1 MSTARFTTTVALA
14 ALLGSTALVSGALVS
29 SAFAQDRAALMQQHR
44 GGTIRAVANAAA
56 GTMDPQI
63 NYTLQYWQLYQ
74 AMYDGLVSFKKGQ
87 GPEGFRV
94 VADLAEA
101 VPQPQDDGKTY
112 VFKLRRGIKF
122 SNGQEVTTKDVVASF
137 QRIFKI
143 SGPTAGTFY
152 NGIVGADTCIKTPAS
167 CTLEGGVMADE
178 AAGTVTLHLTGS
190 DPEFMYKLAVPHAS
204 ILPAGTAAKD
214 MGTEPIP
221 GTGTYMVKSYNP
233 NQRIE
238 IVRNPAFKE
247 WNADAQPEAFADAIN
262 YDFGLQEEAAIT
274 AIQNG
279 QADWMFDPPPA
290 DRLGEIGSKNVN
302 QVHVTPLTAIWYAP
316 LNTNLPPF
324 DNEKARQALN
334 FAVDRDAAVGIFGG
348 AQLASPTCQV
358 LPPGFPGHVDSCL
371 YTADPGETWSAPD
384 LDKAKALVEA
394 SGTKG
399 QEVAIITEDSAV
411 SKGVGTYLQ
420 SVLNDLGYKASV
432 KPISSNIQFTYIQNT
447 NNKVQIS
454 VSQWYQDYPAAS
466 DFLNV
471 LLSCDSFHPGSDAS
485 INIAGLCDK
494 EMDASMKATLKQA
507 VTDPEGANAEWA
519 KIDKAFMDKAPW
531 VPLFTPKHV
540 DFVSSRVGNFTF
552 SSQFYWLP
560 ALSWVK

>member
-1 MSTARFTTTVALA
+1 MMNSRFALNTIAA
-14 ALLGSTALVSGALVS
+14 ALLAGTACATGA
-29 SAFAQDRAALMQQHR
+29 SAEDRAALMQQHR
-44 GGTIRAVANAAA
+44 GGTIRAGANAAG
-56 GTMDPQI
+56 GTIDPQI

-74 AMYDGLVSFKKGQ
+74 AIYDGLVAFKKGP
-87 GPEGFRV
+87 GAEGFKV
-94 VADLAEA
+94 VPDLAEA
-101 VPQPQDDGKTY
+101 VPSPADDGKTY
-112 VFKLRRGIKF
+112 VFKLRKGIKF
-122 SNGQEVTTKDVVASF
+122 ANGDEVTTKDVLASF
-137 QRIFKI
+137 QRIFKV

-152 NGIVGADTCIKTPAS
+152 NGIVGADACIKTPAS
-167 CTLEGGVMADE
+167 CTLDGGVAVDE
-178 AAGTVTLHLTGS
+178 AAGTVTFHLVGS

-204 ILPAGTAAKD
+204 ILPAATPAKD
-214 MGTEPIP
+214 MGTDPVP
-221 GTGTYMVKSYNP
+221 GTGTYMIKSYNP

-238 IVRNPAFKE
+238 MVRNPAFKE
-247 WNADAQPEAFADAIN
+247 WSVDAQPEAFADAIN

-290 DRLGEIGSKNVN
+290 DRLGEIGSKNAN

-316 LNTNLPPF
+316 MNVNLPPF
-324 DNEKARQALN
+324 NDVRVRQALN
-334 FAVDRDAAVGIFGG
+334 YAVDRDALVGIFGG
-348 AQLASPTCQV
+348 AQLATPTCQV
-358 LPPGFPGHVDSCL
+358 LPPGFPGHADTCL
-371 YTADPGETWSAPD
+371 YTADPGATWSAPD
-384 LDKAKALVEA
+384 LAKAKALVDA

-399 QEVAIITEDSAV
+399 QEVAIISEDSAV

-447 NNKVQIS
+447 NNKTQIS

-494 EMDASMKATLKQA
+494 AMDARMKATLKQA
-507 VTDPEGANAEWA
+507 VTDPDGANAEWA
-519 KIDKAFMDKAPW
+519 KIDKDFMDKAAPW
-531 VPLFTPKHV
+531 VPMFTPKHV
-540 DFVSSRVGNFTF
+540 DFTSGRVANFTF